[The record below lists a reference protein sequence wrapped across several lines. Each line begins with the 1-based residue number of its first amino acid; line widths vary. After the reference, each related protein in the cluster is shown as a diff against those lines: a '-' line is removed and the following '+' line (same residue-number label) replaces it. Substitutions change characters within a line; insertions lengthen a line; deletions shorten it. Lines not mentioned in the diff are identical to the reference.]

1 MSESIILQEVYCV
14 LSLAVLT
21 LAGGSMDASVTS

>member
-1 MSESIILQEVYCV
+1 VGTGGCMVTGAML

-21 LAGGSMDASVTS
+21 LALLA